1 MEGELNMAKEG
12 KTGVTTNTPKNIL
25 FGAGTIH
32 KNLKY
37 VDTAWN
43 FTESLMGA
51 TSGGSK
57 LSIIPEVTN
66 IEVDGALVKAKGL
79 TVKTGE
85 AATMEI
91 NFIELTKDIIKAST
105 IGADGVSD
113 DATYDVIVSKANIEE
128 GDYFDNIAFV
138 GKTLEGKNI
147 IAILENALC
156 TSGFEQEGKNKEG
169 AIGKYTFE
177 SHADLT
183 GDLDTLPWKIY
194 YPKATA

>member
-1 MEGELNMAKEG
+1 MEGDNMSKEG
-12 KTGVTTNTPKNIL
+12 KTGVTANTPKNIL

-37 VDTAWN
+37 EGSSWN
-43 FTESLMGA
+43 FAESLVGA

-85 AATMEI
+85 TGTMEI
-91 NFIELTKDIIKAST
+91 NFIELTKDIIKAAT
-105 IGADGVSD
+105 IGADGTSED
-113 DATYDVIVSKANIEE
+113 TNYDVIVSKANIEE
-128 GDYFDNIAFV
+128 GDYWENVAFV

>member
-1 MEGELNMAKEG
+1 MEGDNMSKEG
-12 KTGVTTNTPKNIL
+12 KTGVTANTPKNIL

-37 VDTAWN
+37 EGDAWN

-57 LSIIPEVTN
+57 LSIIPEVTS

-85 AATMEI
+85 TATMEI
-91 NFIELTKDIIKAST
+91 NFIELNKDIIKAAT
-105 IGADGVSD
+105 IGTDGTSE
-113 DATYDVIVSKANIEE
+113 DASFDVIVSKANIEE
-128 GDYFDNIAFV
+128 GDYFENIAFV

-177 SHADLT
+177 SHAELT